1 MLKIEKIKDEIKN
14 HDTNSDDYLECWL
27 HQITTNLHDNK
38 NSCSSF
44 TCSECLR
51 LSLMELLE
59 EYKEPIKLTQFEYE
73 YLKVAKKEG
82 FNFIARDKSNT
93 LYGFEK
99 QPTKRDLMWGS
110 GGDCVRMFESIFKF
124 VQWENEEPWEIDEI
138 LNNCTIVSGDAR

>member
-51 LSLMELLE
+51 LSLMNLLE
-59 EYKEPIKLTQFEYE
+59 EYKEPWNIDNILANCEVIE
-73 YLKVAKKEG
+73 DE
-82 FNFIARDKSNT
+82 KS
-93 LYGFEK
+93 
-99 QPTKRDLMWGS
+99 
-110 GGDCVRMFESIFKF
+110 
-124 VQWENEEPWEIDEI
+124 
-138 LNNCTIVSGDAR
+138 

>member
-59 EYKEPIKLTQFEYE
+59 EYKEPIKLTRFEYE
-73 YLKVAKKEG
+73 YLKVAKKEK
-82 FNFIARDKSNT
+82 FNFIARDKDGGVF
-93 LYGFEK
+93 LYTK
-99 QPTKRDLMWGS
+99 KPTKCDLMWESRGNHIR
-110 GGDCVRMFESIFKF
+110 VFESMFNF
-124 VQWENEEPWEIDEI
+124 VRWQDEEPYNIDKI
-138 LNNCTIVSGDAR
+138 LANCEVMEDE

>member
-59 EYKEPIKLTQFEYE
+59 EYKEPWNIDNILANCEVIE
-73 YLKVAKKEG
+73 DE
-82 FNFIARDKSNT
+82 KS
-93 LYGFEK
+93 
-99 QPTKRDLMWGS
+99 
-110 GGDCVRMFESIFKF
+110 
-124 VQWENEEPWEIDEI
+124 
-138 LNNCTIVSGDAR
+138 

>member
-59 EYKEPIKLTQFEYE
+59 EYKEPIKLTRFEYE

-82 FNFIARDKSNT
+82 FNFIARDKSHE
-93 LYGFEK
+93 LCGFD
-99 QPTKRDLMWGS
+99 KRPKKRNLMWCS
-110 GGDCVRMFESIFKF
+110 GGDCVHIFESMFKF
-124 VQWENEEPWEIDEI
+124 VKWEDEEAYSIDSILSNCEVIENE
-138 LNNCTIVSGDAR
+138 

>member
-59 EYKEPIKLTQFEYE
+59 EYKEPIKLTRFEYE
-73 YLKVAKKEG
+73 YLKVAKE
-82 FNFIARDKSNT
+82 NEYHFIARDKDNRLHVT
-93 LYGFEK
+93 RGKPEK
-99 QPTKRDLMWGS
+99 YSTTWDSISAYIRVFKS
-110 GGDCVRMFESIFKF
+110 MFSF
-124 VQWENEEPWEIDEI
+124 VKWEDEEPYSIDKI
-138 LNNCTIVSGDAR
+138 LSNCEVMQDE

>member
-51 LSLMELLE
+51 LSLLELLE
-59 EYKEPIKLTQFEYE
+59 EYKEPWNIDNILANCEVIE
-73 YLKVAKKEG
+73 DE
-82 FNFIARDKSNT
+82 KS
-93 LYGFEK
+93 
-99 QPTKRDLMWGS
+99 
-110 GGDCVRMFESIFKF
+110 
-124 VQWENEEPWEIDEI
+124 
-138 LNNCTIVSGDAR
+138 